1 VIRLNAGKDNRLRS
15 HEITVEI
22 AAAPAEV
29 WAVTTDVEAWPTWN
43 PAMAAVRRQDSGPIR
58 TGSSAIVIQP
68 KLRPAT
74 WTVREARRGESFV
87 WDTAGPAY
95 VVTAAHEITPRG
107 EGSSLRLHV
116 SMTGPLSP
124 LVWVVTGGVVRRY
137 LDLEAQGIKQRCET
151 R

>member
-1 VIRLNAGKDNRLRS
+1 MRTYQR
-15 HEITVEI
+15 TVEI
-22 AAAPAEV
+22 AASPAEV

-43 PAMAAVRRQDSGPIR
+43 PAMAAVRRQDTGPIR

-74 WTVREARRGESFV
+74 WTVREARRGECFV

-95 VVTAAHEITPRG
+95 VVTARHEIAPVG
-107 EGSSLRLHV
+107 EGSSLRLQV
-116 SMTGPLSP
+116 RMTGPLSP
-124 LVWVVTGGVVRRY
+124 LVWLVTGSVVRKY
-137 LDLEAQGIKQRCET
+137 VDLEAQGIKQRCEA